1 MNMSDKGLYLCT
13 ALLAFGLLMAGCS
26 KEAPNGANG
35 PKGEAPAQ
43 SLKPVAVRTAVAEAR
58 TVERSV
64 EAVGT
69 LHPFDEV
76 TVSNEVP
83 GIVDKIEADLGDR
96 VKAGATLMVL
106 DQREAQLN
114 LDEAEAAYKTA
125 VKGLER
131 ERARLNDA
139 RSTLKR
145 NEELFAKEMVSASA
159 FDNIKTQFEVAEAQ
173 LNEAQARIDQA
184 KAKVNLSRKRLSD
197 TVVKS
202 PISGAVVKRSVS
214 VGEALKDKTSS
225 FVVASTATLKF
236 RGTVPEGFVARVK
249 EGQEV
254 AINVE
259 AYKDKTFKG
268 IIKRMS
274 PAVDP
279 STRTLEIEA
288 IVPNDN
294 ALLKPGF
301 FARGDIKTEKEAGV
315 TFVPESA
322 VYTFVGITK
331 VFVIKDG
338 RAFERQVKTGVRD
351 GGLIEVTGE
360 VKPGD
365 TVSIT
370 GLAGL
375 FEGAEVTVAPDVA
388 ATGPAAGASLAKPK
402 IDEAGQKR

>member
-1 MNMSDKGLYLCT
+1 MNISGKGLYLGA
-13 ALLAFGLLMAGCS
+13 ALLALGLLFQGCS
-26 KEAPNGANG
+26 GDGPKGEGANG
-35 PKGEAPAQ
+35 PKGETPVQKA
-43 SLKPVAVRTAVAEAR
+43 KPVSVMTAVVEAR
-58 TVERSV
+58 TIERSV

-69 LHPFDEV
+69 LHPFDEG

-83 GIVDKIEADLGDR
+83 GIVEKIEADLGDS

-106 DQREAQLN
+106 DQREAKLN
-114 LDEAEAAYKTA
+114 LDEAEAAHKTA
-125 VKGLER
+125 IRGLER
-131 ERARLNDA
+131 EKARLNDA

-159 FDNIKTQFEVAEAQ
+159 FDNIKTQFEVAQAQ
-173 LNEAQARIDQA
+173 LNEAEARIDQA
-184 KAKVNLSRKRLSD
+184 KARVNLSRKRLSD
-197 TVVKS
+197 TVVRS
-202 PISGAVVKRSVS
+202 PISGAVVKRAVS

-236 RGTVPEGFVARVK
+236 RGTVPEAFVARVK

-254 AINVE
+254 AVNVE
-259 AYKDKTFKG
+259 AYKDKVFKG

-288 IVPNDN
+288 IVPNGN

-301 FARGDIKTEKEAGV
+301 FARGDIKTDKETGV

-338 RAFERQVKTGVRD
+338 HAFERQVKTGVRQ

-360 VKPGD
+360 VRSGD
-365 TVSIT
+365 TVAMT

-375 FEGAEVTVAPDVA
+375 FEGAEVLLAPS
-388 ATGPAAGASLAKPK
+388 ATATEPVVPSVEPK
-402 IDEAGQKR
+402 TEDGGRNK